1 MSINDVLSMRYFQV
15 EKLGFLNTPVLV
27 LTGKFNEIADPR
39 LNINY
44 VEELKRVVLV
54 TPICAQNRT
63 EKRPTMLE
71 VIELLKGE
79 SKEKFIALEN
89 NEMFKIPPAVG
100 DDALSGEKSNT
111 DSATSDEKE
120 PK

>member
-1 MSINDVLSMRYFQV
+1 MLVKASKSCDVCNFGILLLKLDSSEKPI
-15 EKLGFLNTPVLV
+15 EKLNDT
-27 LTGKFNEIADPR
+27 
-39 LNINY
+39 
-44 VEELKRVVLV
+44 
-54 TPICAQNRT
+54 
-63 EKRPTMLE
+63 RPTMLE

-79 SKEKFIALEN
+79 SKEKFTALEN

-100 DDALSGEKSNT
+100 DDALSGEKGNT

>member
-1 MSINDVLSMRYFQV
+1 MLVKASESCDVCNF
-15 EKLGFLNTPVLV
+15 
-27 LTGKFNEIADPR
+27 GKFNEIADPR

-44 VEELKRVVLV
+44 VEEELKRVVLV

-71 VIELLKGE
+71 VIELLKRE
-79 SKEKFIALEN
+79 SKEKFTALEN

-100 DDALSGEKSNT
+100 DDALSGEEGNA

-120 PK
+120 P